1 MVIFPEGTRGLPGRL
16 LPFKRGGFLL
26 AIQTHIPVVPVTIS
40 GSGAVLAKGDWR
52 IQGGE
57 IDVIV
62 SEPIPVDQYRV
73 ENLKHL
79 MTRVRE
85 EMEPHTHHQAAS
97 ASDPPNHAEAIFPAE
112 TRLERSGTPWIH

>member
-26 AIQTHIPVVPVTIS
+26 AIQTHTPVVPVTIS
-40 GSGAVLAKGDWR
+40 GSGAVLPKGDWR

-57 IDVIV
+57 IEVIV

-85 EMEPHTHHQAAS
+85 EMEPHTHHQATS
-97 ASDPPNHAEAIFPAE
+97 ASDPSNHAEAIFPAK
-112 TRLERSGTPWIH
+112 TRLER